1 MNHPIEHPE
10 AYHYAECGLPN
21 VWLINGFERQS
32 TPYGEGVAILDMEG
46 LHKCISLTLCDK
58 PEPLTGP
65 EFKFLRRELDL
76 SQKMMGEIF
85 GIQSRQIRNIEK
97 EDRIEN
103 PYNTLVR
110 HMYLESVD
118 PTSSLIPLPYRSTAI
133 SRCRVAL
140 GSPGVEIRWP
150 ELEMESIDRIDLPI
164 F

>member
-32 TPYGEGVAILDMEG
+32 TPYGEGVAIHDMEG

-58 PEPLTGP
+58 PEPLTVP

-103 PYNTLVR
+103 PYNTFVR

-118 PTSSLIPLPYRSTAI
+118 PTSSLIPLIERLRSLDAEWHWD
-133 SRCRVAL
+133 RLAL
-140 GSPGVEIRWP
+140 KSDGQSWK
-150 ELEMESIDRIDLPI
+150 MESIGAA
-164 F
+164 